1 MRTDTLLFTSDL
13 RTALVGIPIDL
24 VPPAVW
30 LDLADGSP
38 PAPAWPLF
46 PEHYARLR
54 MSCLAIEDRWA
65 AGDYPEEK
73 LRVVWQ
79 RWEVVEAWALEC
91 WGESALMAAY
101 CQGLQAGLLG
111 ALPKPPPL
119 FSDPFG
125 VVRQTHSPGVSG
137 AAVRRERQKQRQS
150 TASSRKPAP
159 RRSGASL
166 FD

>member
-65 AGDYPEEK
+65 AGNCPQDK
-73 LRVVWQ
+73 LQVVYQ
-79 RWEVVEAWALEC
+79 RWQVLEAWAQER
-91 WGESALMAAY
+91 WGEMVLMAAY
-101 CQGLQAGLLG
+101 CQRLEAGFPG
-111 ALPKPPPL
+111 SLPEPPSL